1 MKQIDTLAGEF
12 AAQTNYL
19 YLSYHAVEHDISPA
33 KRRPIIVLGSG
44 PYSIGSSVE
53 FDWCAVNTSQTL
65 RHLNETAIIINSNP
79 ETVSTDYDESDRLY
93 FEQLTFERVQDIV
106 DFVSVGG
113 QIANNLAVP
122 LAKEGYHLL
131 GTDPIFIDYAENR
144 EKFSALL
151 NTLNVD
157 QPSWER
163 ITSLSKAKSFAAKV
177 GYPVLIRPSYILSG
191 SAMNV
196 VFDPESLDQ
205 HLQAAAHVSQ
215 DHPVVISK
223 FVQEAKEL
231 EIDGVA
237 KQGDIVIEAISEH
250 IENAGVHSGDAT
262 VVLPPQKLYL
272 ETIRRTK
279 SIARKIVKALHITGP
294 FNIQFIAK
302 NNDIQVI
309 ECNLRASRSFPFV
322 SKVTGHNFI
331 QIATEVMLN
340 KHQAK
345 HYETL
350 ELDYVGVKAAQF
362 SYSRLKGSN
371 PVAQVEMASTG
382 EVACIAEDLVE
393 AFYKAWLATDQN
405 IAEKKLLLSIAD
417 SYKIKLL
424 PWIKQLDD
432 QGWLIYS
439 TEGTHQFLSQHGI
452 ASYFV
457 NKTSE
462 AKKPNIR
469 DLITQRKVS
478 TIINIPSSMTGLQQ
492 TDGFLIRRLAIDHH
506 IPLITNAQIALI
518 ILQCLVSLW
527 GKELPVESWQSLVL
541 KKNG

>member
-1 MKQIDTLAGEF
+1 M
-12 AAQTNYL
+12 
-19 YLSYHAVEHDISPA
+19 
-33 KRRPIIVLGSG
+33 
-44 PYSIGSSVE
+44 
-53 FDWCAVNTSQTL
+53 
-65 RHLNETAIIINSNP
+65 
-79 ETVSTDYDESDRLY
+79 Y

-106 DFVSVGG
+106 DFESAKGIIVSVGG

-237 KQGDIVIEAISEH
+237 KQGNIVIEAISEH

-340 KHQAK
+340 KHHAK

-405 IAEKKLLLSIAD
+405 IAEKKLLLSVAD

>member
-1 MKQIDTLAGEF
+1 M
-12 AAQTNYL
+12 
-19 YLSYHAVEHDISPA
+19 
-33 KRRPIIVLGSG
+33 
-44 PYSIGSSVE
+44 
-53 FDWCAVNTSQTL
+53 
-65 RHLNETAIIINSNP
+65 
-79 ETVSTDYDESDRLY
+79 
-93 FEQLTFERVQDIV
+93 
-106 DFVSVGG
+106 
-113 QIANNLAVP
+113 
-122 LAKEGYHLL
+122 
-131 GTDPIFIDYAENR
+131 GTDPRFSERAENR

-151 NTLNVD
+151 NTLGID

-163 ITSLSKAKSFAAKV
+163 ISSLSKAKAFAAKV
-177 GYPVLIRPSYILSG
+177 AYPVLIRPSYILSG

-196 VFDPESLDQ
+196 VFDAESLEQ
-205 HLQAAAHVSQ
+205 HLQAAARVSQ
-215 DHPVVISK
+215 DYPVVVSK

-237 KQGDIVIEAISEH
+237 KQGNIVIEAISEH

-279 SIARKIVKALHITGP
+279 RIARKIVKALHITGP

-322 SKVTGHNFI
+322 SKVTGHNLI

-340 KHQAK
+340 KHQPK

-362 SYSRLKGSN
+362 SYSRLKGAN

-393 AFYKAWLATDQN
+393 AFYKAWLATDQT
-405 IAEKKLLLSIAD
+405 IGEKKLLLSIAD
-417 SYKIKLL
+417 SYKMKLL
-424 PWIKQLDD
+424 PWIKQLDEK
-432 QGWLIYS
+432 GWLIYS

-462 AKKPNIR
+462 AKKPNIK
-469 DLITQRKVS
+469 DLITQRKIAG
-478 TIINIPSSMTGLQQ
+478 IINIPSSSTGLQQ

-506 IPLITNAQIALI
+506 IPLITNAQIAQI

-527 GKELPVESWQSLVL
+527 GKELSVESWQSLVG
-541 KKNG
+541 KNN